1 MSSADRD
8 TRPEAAWQTYL
19 DTELPRIRELIGA
32 RGFSLD
38 AAQPH
43 VIGERFLMQAMTT
56 AGGRKL
62 ILLGTETAT
71 GRRVVIKATRDSA
84 GRAEILH
91 ERTCRSALHDIPFA
105 YDVFQSPPELAYFT
119 EADTTVI
126 INAYIDQPCSFL
138 ERPLPEQFAYA
149 LRALTAQAAARAT
162 THGHLRHIRRTFGRT
177 TATEYLQF
185 FTSFADT
192 SANSAHCTDAVR
204 ARIAAAGERL
214 SSAQTRI
221 EQYGDFL
228 THTDF
233 VPHNFRI
240 GTDGLLYLLDFSSL
254 RFGNKHE
261 GWARFLNFMTLYN
274 RDLEAALITYVE
286 ENRSPEERES
296 LQLMRL
302 YRLGEIIAYYVRATA
317 QSTGTLQT
325 LNRSRVDFW
334 GDVLAAEL
342 ENTRVPSATVAA
354 YTARRDAL
362 RSEDEKRRQEGLH

>member
-1 MSSADRD
+1 MSTSA
-8 TRPEAAWQTYL
+8 TKTTAAAEWQTYL
-19 DTELPRIRELIGA
+19 DTELPRVRELIGA

-38 AAQPH
+38 TAQPH
-43 VIGERFLMQAMTT
+43 LIGERFLMQAMTT

-62 ILLGTETAT
+62 ILLGTEATT
-71 GRRVVIKATRDSA
+71 GRRVVIKATRDQA

-105 YDVFQSPPELAYFT
+105 YDVFQSPPELACVT
-119 EADTTVI
+119 EADTTIV

-138 ERPLPEQFAYA
+138 ERPLPEQFSYA

-177 TATEYLQF
+177 TAADYRNF
-185 FTSFADT
+185 FATFADT
-192 SANSAHCTDAVR
+192 IATRAQCPDTVR
-204 ARIAAAGERL
+204 TRIAAAGERL
-214 SSAQTRI
+214 TAAHTRI

-286 ENRSPEERES
+286 DNRAPEERES
-296 LQLMRL
+296 LQLMRI

-317 QSTGTLQT
+317 QSTDALHE
-325 LNRSRVDFW
+325 LNRTRVDFW
-334 GDVLAAEL
+334 SEVLAAEL
-342 ENTRVPSATVAA
+342 ENTRVPTAVVTA
-354 YTARRDAL
+354 YTTKRDAL
-362 RSEDEKRRQEGLH
+362 RSEDEKRRQQGLH